1 MMHHGSEKASNALR
15 IAPQLQKEN
24 PKPEVRLFLMADAA
38 TCAIPLPHSSLS
50 NRSHLLFF

>member
-1 MMHHGSEKASNALR
+1 MHHGSEKAFNALR